1 MELDQPQ
8 DAEKQEYERFLKA
21 LGAQIRA
28 MRKERGWTL
37 RDMVV
42 QHGFHL
48 SAWQGYEAGRFGM
61 SLPSLLRVARALGL
75 AASEL
80 LTKVETGLVASEKA
94 AVTTA
99 AAPTKVIRKRIGGV
113 KRS

>member
-1 MELDQPQ
+1 MEPTHPQ
-8 DAEKQEYERFLKA
+8 HAEKQEYVAFLKA
-21 LGAQIRA
+21 LGSHIRS

-75 AASEL
+75 PASEL
-80 LTKVETGLVASEKA
+80 LKGVEQGLTAAAQA
-94 AVTTA
+94 AVTKAET
-99 AAPTKVIRKRIGGV
+99 PTKVTRRRIGGAN
-113 KRS
+113 RS

>member
-1 MELDQPQ
+1 MEQP
-8 DAEKQEYERFLKA
+8 DKRELEKQEYTLYLKT

-48 SAWQGYEAGRFGM
+48 SAWQGYEAGRLGM

-75 AASEL
+75 PASKL
-80 LTKVETGLVASEKA
+80 LERVESEQDSA
-94 AVTTA
+94 
-99 AAPTKVIRKRIGGV
+99 
-113 KRS
+113 

>member
-1 MELDQPQ
+1 MQQVEPKT
-8 DAEKQEYERFLKA
+8 AEKQEYERFLKA

-48 SAWQGYEAGRFGM
+48 SAWQGYEAGRLGM
-61 SLPSLLRVARALGL
+61 SLPSLLRVSKALGL
-75 AASEL
+75 PASALLEL
-80 LTKVETGLVASEKA
+80 VERGSTVPQPATVTARKAPAKVT
-94 AVTTA
+94 
-99 AAPTKVIRKRIGGV
+99 RKRTPGT
-113 KRS
+113 KKS